1 MNKVKAFFSLIDI
14 EHTLFGLPFAYLGA
28 FLAALTVYRGG
39 PSFYDL
45 FWITV
50 AMVGARTAALC
61 LNRIIDRHIDRANPR
76 TKDWVLPSGQLPVKM
91 IWVLVVISFAL
102 LLFAASQLNPLCLYL
117 SPLAVI
123 ILWLYSY
130 TKRFTWLCH
139 LFLGMAIGMGPIG
152 AWFGV
157 TGIFSWIPV
166 LIGAAVAFWVAGFD
180 TMYACQDIEFDRQH
194 GLHSIPARFGEKGA
208 LLFSALFH
216 LLTIVFLLLTGIIL
230 QLGIWYYIGVGLAS
244 VILIYQH
251 FIVKPGDLTRV
262 GFATFSINRYVGLI
276 IFVTTLIDIFLVS

>member
-28 FLAALTVYRGG
+28 FLAALAVYQGW

-45 FWITV
+45 FWITA

-61 LNRIIDRHIDRANPR
+61 LNRVIDIKIDRANPR
-76 TKDWVLPSGQLPVKM
+76 TAGWVLPSGQLPVKM

-166 LIGAAVAFWVAGFD
+166 LTGAAVAFWVAGFD